1 MTNPQH
7 PAPQPGQHPGQQPAP
22 QPGQYPGPQHDAQ
35 QYGTQQAPFGYT
47 QQPSPYGQPQQGQPQ
62 QGQPQQPGP
71 AQQPGATTYMEAAGH
86 PPQNGY
92 APQNGQPQQTGQPQ
106 PSQQTTKRKKPL
118 WKRWWFWLLAVI
130 ALIVIISSAGGGD
143 DTGDDA
149 VASAESGTSDESD
162 ASTSD
167 EEAAKTEDEAP
178 AEAEAASEYG
188 IGDAVATGDWEVT
201 VNNVESGVSELGDE
215 YFGTTAQGQFIL
227 VEMSVA
233 NTGSEPSFFF
243 EGDVSLQDADGN
255 TYSPDSEAG
264 IYAAT
269 DNDIMLLEEIN
280 PGNTA
285 TGVIVYDVPADVSP
299 NVLEFQG
306 GIFDEAA
313 SVALD

>member
-7 PAPQPGQHPGQQPAP
+7 PAPQPGQHPGQQYDP
-22 QPGQYPGPQHDAQ
+22 
-35 QYGTQQAPFGYT
+35 QQAPFGYT
-47 QQPSPYGQPQQGQPQ
+47 QQP
-62 QGQPQQPGP
+62 GP
-71 AQQPGATTYMEAAGH
+71 HGYAQQPG
-86 PPQNGY
+86 
-92 APQNGQPQQTGQPQ
+92 GQPPHPGQQAKA
-106 PSQQTTKRKKPL
+106 KRKKPL

-130 ALIVIISSAGGGD
+130 ALIVIISSASGGGD
-143 DTGDDA
+143 SAEDA
-149 VASAESGTSDESD
+149 GASADSGTSDEAD
-162 ASTSD
+162 TGTSG
-167 EEAAKTEDEAP
+167 EEAAGDEGEAP
-178 AEAEAASEYG
+178 AEAASEYS

-201 VNNVESGVSELGDE
+201 VNDVESGVSELGDE
-215 YFGTTAQGQFIL
+215 YLGTTAQGQFIL

-243 EGDVSLQDADGN
+243 ESDVSLLDADGN

-269 DNDIMLLEEIN
+269 DNDVMLLEEIN

-313 SVALD
+313 TVALD

>member
-7 PAPQPGQHPGQQPAP
+7 PAPQPGFPSGPGQPAGQHTTGQQPAP
-22 QPGQYPGPQHDAQ
+22 QPGQYPGQYSAQHPGQ
-35 QYGTQQAPFGYT
+35 QYDPQQAPFGYT
-47 QQPSPYGQPQQGQPQ
+47 QQP
-62 QGQPQQPGP
+62 GP
-71 AQQPGATTYMEAAGH
+71 HGYAQQPG
-86 PPQNGY
+86 
-92 APQNGQPQQTGQPQ
+92 GQPPHPGPPAQA
-106 PSQQTTKRKKPL
+106 KRKKPL

-130 ALIVIISSAGGGD
+130 VLIVIISSVGGGGD
-143 DTGDDA
+143 SAEDA
-149 VASAESGTSDESD
+149 EASADSGSSDESGTG
-162 ASTSD
+162 TSGE
-167 EEAAKTEDEAP
+167 EEAGGEADGEAP
-178 AEAEAASEYG
+178 AEAASEYS

-201 VNNVESGVSELGDE
+201 VNDVESGVSELGDE
-215 YFGTTAQGQFIL
+215 YLGTTAQGQFIL

-243 EGDVSLQDADGN
+243 ESDVSLLDADGN

-269 DNDIMLLEEIN
+269 DNDVMLLEEIN

-313 SVALD
+313 TVALD